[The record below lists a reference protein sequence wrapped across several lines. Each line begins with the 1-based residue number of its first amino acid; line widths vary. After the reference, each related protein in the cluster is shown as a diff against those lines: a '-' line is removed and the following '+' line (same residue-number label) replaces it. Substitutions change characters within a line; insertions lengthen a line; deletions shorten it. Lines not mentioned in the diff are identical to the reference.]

1 MDQEFE
7 KLKSIIADV
16 LNVDPNEITKE
27 TTFAD
32 DLGADSL
39 DLYQI
44 LMGMEEEYGITVEEE
59 DARKV
64 ATVQDALDLLKSAKA
79 DNV

>member
-16 LNVDPNEITKE
+16 LNVDPDEITKE

-44 LMGMEEEYGITVEEE
+44 LMGMEEEYGITVAEE

-64 ATVQDALDLLKSAKA
+64 NTVQDALDLLKSARGENA
-79 DNV
+79 

>member
-7 KLKSIIADV
+7 KLREIIADV
-16 LNVDPNEITKE
+16 LNVDPNEITEE

-44 LMGMEEEYGITVEEE
+44 LMGLEEEFGMTVDQEAAE
-59 DARKV
+59 KV
-64 ATVQDALDLLKSAKA
+64 KTAGDALKLLKSAKGENA
-79 DNV
+79 